1 MGSIV
6 GHEQAQ
12 APKQRVWPL
21 QWPCAQLQ
29 ACMLTHRGLA
39 ATPWHLLTQAPTHL
53 DKLVARGSV
62 VSDQPL
68 QRLWAASDAIRC
80 RVHDHHTCEQQPRD
94 GSCRHTDVCTSAAL
108 RASQQQEV
116 THCQQPDCVCHKLA
130 CVCSASAPCLCL
142 CCSDKP

>member
-108 RASQQQEV
+108 RASRI
-116 THCQQPDCVCHKLA
+116 TAAGGDTLPATRLCVPQTGV
-130 CVCSASAPCLCL
+130 CVLSKCPVSLSLL
-142 CCSDKP
+142 Q